1 MSPRVLIV
9 DDEESVTVTMAAILE
24 MDGYSVATALRAD
37 DALTQ
42 IEAEE
47 FDLVL
52 TDLRLD
58 DFDGMDVLAA
68 ARRKSPETVGIVLT
82 GYASLESA
90 VKALREGAYD
100 YMLKPADVEELR
112 ATVARGIERRK
123 LGEQLR
129 ARVADLEAANRTINE
144 LNEGLQ
150 DRIAHATAELHAR
163 VRDLDEARTE
173 LQTSY
178 EKLQE
183 LDKLKSQFL
192 SIASHELKTPITAMS
207 GFLQVALRRVR
218 RLGGG
223 EAAAPVAEGL
233 RTITEQLEV
242 VYRQTGKLAR
252 LVDELLDVSR
262 IQTGRIEFR
271 YGEVDLSE
279 LANEV
284 ATRMQLTTAVHEI
297 SVRRDSAN
305 VVTADRDHL
314 EQVLNNLV
322 ANAIKYSPTGGSI
335 AIDIRPD
342 DGGVRISVTDQGIG
356 IPEKELD
363 AIFGLFYRSPYRSA
377 SDAAGMGLGLYISKE
392 IVVRHGGRIWAES
405 GGVKGSTLNVV
416 IPRMPI
422 GSTKPDAAQPSAA
435 RR

>member
-1 MSPRVLIV
+1 MREQPKVLVV
-9 DDEESVTVTMAAILE
+9 DDEESVVVTIKAILQL
-24 MDGYSVATALRAD
+24 DGYTVATTTSGAQARKMVRD
-37 DALTQ
+37 V
-42 IEAEE
+42 EY
-47 FDLVL
+47 DLVL
-52 TDLRLD
+52 TDLRLE
-58 DFDGMDVLAA
+58 DGDGLDVLKAVGE
-68 ARRKSPETVGIVLT
+68 SYPETVTIMLT

-90 VKALREGAYD
+90 IQALRAGAYD
-100 YMLKPADVEELR
+100 YLVKPSEVEELR
-112 ATVARGIERRK
+112 ATVARGLERRR
-123 LGEQLR
+123 LGQELR
-129 ARVADLEAANRTINE
+129 LRVAELADLNAS
-144 LNEGLQ
+144 LQ
-150 DRIAHATAELHAR
+150 ARIDEATAELKER
-163 VRDLDEARTE
+163 
-173 LQTSY
+173 Y
-178 EKLQE
+178 EQLKE
-183 LDKLKSQFL
+183 LDRMKSQFL

-218 RLGGG
+218 RLSQG

-233 RTITEQLEV
+233 RGITEQLEV

-271 YGEVDLSE
+271 YGDVDLSE

-284 ATRMQLTTAVHEI
+284 ATRMQLTTNAHEI
-297 SVRRDSAN
+297 SVRRDSES

-335 AIDIRPD
+335 TIDVRPD
-342 DGGVRISVTDQGIG
+342 DGGVRLSVTDQGIG

-363 AIFGLFYRSPYRSA
+363 AIFGLFYRSPDRVA
-377 SDAAGMGLGLYISKE
+377 RDAAGMGLGLYISKE

-405 GGVKGSTLNVV
+405 SGVKGSTLNVV

-422 GSTKPDAAQPSAA
+422 GSTKADVAQPSAA